1 MIKPIT
7 KIRNNYILLHLIKN
21 ISKIFTVGKYKLKY
35 LLLVYL

>member
-7 KIRNNYILLHLIKN
+7 KVRNNCILLHLIKN
-21 ISKIFTVGKYKLKY
+21 ISKIFIVDKYKLKY